1 MPTAGQVCAGHT
13 HAPRLEGKSSCPAG
27 GTSPKGKAKAKGG
40 LPLPDSPSKAGF
52 GVSPLWRGT
61 HLKGTLQKSFSCA
74 FRLRFQAQ
82 RNLSLCCSALC
93 GIVCHA
99 QPFGLHAS
107 LPEFI
112 EVCVLLHVAMTRVL
126 SQQNRTYTVHA
137 LFMAGM
143 KQPKEAVC
151 VL

>member
-61 HLKGTLQKSFSCA
+61 HLEGTLQKSFSYA

-82 RNLSLCCSALC
+82 RNQPCLCAAVHCVVLYVMPNLSVCTRACLNLSRSVFCCMWLWQEFCPSKTGHTLC
-93 GIVCHA
+93 
-99 QPFGLHAS
+99 
-107 LPEFI
+107 
-112 EVCVLLHVAMTRVL
+112 M
-126 SQQNRTYTVHA
+126 
-137 LFMAGM
+137 LFSWLG
-143 KQPKEAVC
+143 
-151 VL
+151 